1 MPTKQVFGGEDF
13 LPRIRLKIG
22 TFSQDQDLFFIYLCL
37 TNSLAPDPRA
47 MEWQRDGE
55 LSRSDWSALLS
66 ALQQG
71 ETEHNFAELQR
82 LGEVN
87 ISRAG

>member
-1 MPTKQVFGGEDF
+1 
-13 LPRIRLKIG
+13 
-22 TFSQDQDLFFIYLCL
+22 
-37 TNSLAPDPRA
+37 

-55 LSRSDWSALLS
+55 LSRSDWIALLT

-71 ETEHNFAELQR
+71 ETEHSFAELQR
-82 LGEVN
+82 LGEVS

>member
-1 MPTKQVFGGEDF
+1 
-13 LPRIRLKIG
+13 
-22 TFSQDQDLFFIYLCL
+22 
-37 TNSLAPDPRA
+37 

-82 LGEVN
+82 LGEVS